1 MKFAII
7 AAGEGQRLK
16 EEGVDAP
23 KPLVEIKGEHLIDRL
38 IRIFVN
44 NGAEEICV
52 ICNAAMTEV
61 VSHLE
66 QVKRRGIQGRK
77 VALSYVAKQTPSSM
91 HSLYELR
98 ELIGRSPFVL
108 TTVDTVFREEEFGR
122 YVKVFRRVAD
132 SDGAL
137 MGVTDYVDDEKPLY
151 VESPLPSSPPRG
163 GELRGTGYED
173 LSPITGFYD
182 EPHGC
187 RYVSAGIYGLPPVA
201 LDTLEACVAR
211 GESRMR
217 NFQRALVADGVSLRA
232 GLSRRCSTSTM
243 LRTSPRLKLSSTKNE
258 KWNLKTTSYWPFNV
272 PNAIRPT
279 RWRRIIPFFTR

>member
-52 ICNAAMTEV
+52 ICNAAMPEV
-61 VSHLE
+61 MSHLE

-122 YVKVFRRVAD
+122 YVKDFRRVAD
-132 SDGAL
+132 SGGAL

-151 VESPLPSSPPRG
+151 VECG
-163 GELRGTGYED
+163 VWKEA
-173 LSPITGFYD
+173 PITGFYD

-232 GLSRRCSTSTM
+232 
-243 LRTSPRLKLSSTKNE
+243 
-258 KWNLKTTSYWPFNV
+258 WPFMQVFDIDHASDIAKAEAFINKK
-272 PNAIRPT
+272 
-279 RWRRIIPFFTR
+279 

>member
-163 GELRGTGYED
+163 GEFRGTGYED

-232 GLSRRCSTSTM
+232 
-243 LRTSPRLKLSSTKNE
+243 
-258 KWNLKTTSYWPFNV
+258 WPFTQVFDIDHASDIAKAEAFINKK
-272 PNAIRPT
+272 
-279 RWRRIIPFFTR
+279 